1 MDTLWKLPGALLATS
16 VLLVSGCANESVRL
30 HDVSTKAMLETGK
43 VDKERRKIATQPR
56 AATEKSYT
64 NPDFRWSVSYPGD
77 WQLNDNDRFVKLSRG
92 RAILGIHTLT
102 NVAGKFLDEVADTTV
117 KEWEQ
122 HMRNVNSFKRVSR
135 QRVTLAG
142 DLTAIAIVHH
152 IGTGQVGKSQ
162 KIISVIKDRGVL
174 IDAETLLASWPVYER
189 DFNQII
195 DSFRILE

>member
-1 MDTLWKLPGALLATS
+1 
-16 VLLVSGCANESVRL
+16 
-30 HDVSTKAMLETGK
+30 
-43 VDKERRKIATQPR
+43 
-56 AATEKSYT
+56 
-64 NPDFRWSVSYPGD
+64 
-77 WQLNDNDRFVKLSRG
+77 
-92 RAILGIHTLT
+92 
-102 NVAGKFLDEVADTTV
+102 
-117 KEWEQ
+117 
-122 HMRNVNSFKRVSR
+122 
-135 QRVTLAG
+135 LAG